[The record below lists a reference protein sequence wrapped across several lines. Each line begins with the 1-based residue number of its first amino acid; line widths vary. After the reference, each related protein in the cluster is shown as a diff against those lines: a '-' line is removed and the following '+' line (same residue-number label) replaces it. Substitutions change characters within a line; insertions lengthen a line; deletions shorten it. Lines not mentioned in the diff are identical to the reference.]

1 MPYTDELVPIPQPD
15 PEAELENQPRD
26 DTEGNDRIA
35 AIRAGYR
42 CADGCTAPR
51 LRFRRTNSD
60 SLWDLQA
67 ALA

>member
-15 PEAELENQPRD
+15 PEAELENQPTD
-26 DTEGNDRIA
+26 DTEGDDRT

-51 LRFRRTNSD
+51 WRFRRTNSD
-60 SLWDLQA
+60 SPWDLQA